1 VRILLTGRQ
10 GQVGWELERALAPLG
25 ELVATERA
33 SLELADADAIRR
45 VVRQAKP
52 DLIVNAAAYTAVDRA
67 ESEPELAMRI
77 NGAAPGILAEEA
89 KRLGALLLHYSTD
102 YVFDG
107 AKGAPYLES
116 DAPNPLNHYG
126 RSKLAGERAIVASG
140 ARHLILRTSWVYGLR
155 GKNFLLTILA
165 RARSGAPLRVVDD
178 QHGTPNWCREIAAAT
193 AQIVARHA
201 DAQGVYHMSA
211 AGETIWHGFACAILQ
226 EAGIGTV
233 VQSVTTA
240 EFSAAVARPRYS
252 VLDSAK
258 LAREFGIVLPDWRE
272 SLHRGMAERE

>member
-1 VRILLTGRQ
+1 MRILLTGRQ

-33 SLELADADAIRR
+33 GLELADADAIRR

-211 AGETIWHGFACAILQ
+211 AGETTWHGFACAILQ
-226 EAGIGTV
+226 EAGIGTD

>member
-1 VRILLTGRQ
+1 MRILLTGRQ

-211 AGETIWHGFACAILQ
+211 AGETTWHGFACAILQ
-226 EAGIGTV
+226 EAGIGTD

-258 LAREFGIVLPDWRE
+258 LAREIGIVLPDWRE

>member
-1 VRILLTGRQ
+1 MRILLTGRQ

-211 AGETIWHGFACAILQ
+211 AGETTWHGFACAILQ
-226 EAGIGTV
+226 EAGIGTD

>member
-211 AGETIWHGFACAILQ
+211 AGETTWHGFACAILQ
-226 EAGIGTV
+226 EAGIGTD